1 MLTLPL
7 LALDASSTRCVAGLW
22 ADGAMHGE
30 ISREGPTGEAALLP
44 RLVAD
49 LLDAQSVAPRSL
61 AGIAVVVGPGSF
73 TGIRASL
80 AFAHGLSFAADC
92 PIIAV
97 TVAEALAEAVG
108 PRQGVG
114 LWCALDARKGRVF
127 LSRSDDPADWL
138 ATMID
143 AAPMPDG
150 TTLIVGDAAVPLC
163 DALVARGAAVSP
175 VAARRPELA
184 EVAAAAMKR
193 LRGERPA
200 LAPLPLYI
208 DAPRALPPRGGLR
221 PPPGSAS

>member
-1 MLTLPL
+1 MLTQPL
-7 LALDASSTRCVAGLW
+7 LALDASSTRCLAGLW
-22 ADGAMHGE
+22 ADGAVHGE
-30 ISREGPTGEAALLP
+30 TSREGPTGEAALLP

-49 LLDAQSVAPRSL
+49 LLAAQEVAPRSL
-61 AGIAVVVGPGSF
+61 AAVAVVVGPGSF

-80 AFAHGLSFAADC
+80 AFAHGLSLAAGC
-92 PIIAV
+92 PIIGV

-108 PRQGVG
+108 PRHGLG
-114 LWCALDARKGRVF
+114 LWCALDARKGRAF
-127 LSRSDDPADWL
+127 LSRSEDPADWL

-150 TTLIVGDAAVPLC
+150 ATLIAGDAAIPLC
-163 DALVARGAAVSP
+163 EALIARGAAVTP

-184 EVAAAAMKR
+184 EVAAAAMRR
-193 LRGERPA
+193 LCGERPA

-208 DAPRALPPRGGLR
+208 DPPRALPPRGGLR

>member
-1 MLTLPL
+1 MLTHPL

-22 ADGAMHGE
+22 EDGALHGE
-30 ISREGPTGEAALLP
+30 ASREGPTGEAALLP

-49 LLDAQSVAPRSL
+49 LLAGQDVAPRNL
-61 AGIAVVVGPGSF
+61 AAVAVVVGPGSF

-80 AFAHGLSFAADC
+80 AFAHGLSLASDC
-92 PIIAV
+92 PIIGV

-108 PRQGVG
+108 PRQGAG
-114 LWCALDARKGRVF
+114 LWCALDARKGRIF

-143 AAPMPDG
+143 GVPMPDG
-150 TTLIVGDAAVPLC
+150 MTLITGDAALPLC
-163 DALVARGAAVSP
+163 EALVARGAAVRM

-184 EVAAAAMKR
+184 EVAAAAMRR

-208 DAPRALPPRGGLR
+208 DPPRAVPPRGGLR